1 MAKKKPTYT
10 EAVAEIEQILSRL
23 RGEQIDVDTLA
34 AEVKRAT
41 ELIAQCKAQ
50 LTDVEQEQNGI
61 YYYDRGTKYD
71 MERVKAIF
79 QMPVEE

>member
-50 LTDVEQEQNGI
+50 LSDVEQAVKEQLE
-61 YYYDRGTKYD
+61 
-71 MERVKAIF
+71 ER
-79 QMPVEE
+79 

>member
-1 MAKKKPTYT
+1 MAKKKLTYT
-10 EAVAEIEQILSRL
+10 EAVAEIEQLLSRL

-50 LTDVEQEQNGI
+50 LTDVEQA
-61 YYYDRGTKYD
+61 
-71 MERVKAIF
+71 VKA
-79 QMPVEE
+79 ELEA

>member
-41 ELIAQCKAQ
+41 ELIARCKAQ
-50 LTDVEQEQNGI
+50 LTDVEQA
-61 YYYDRGTKYD
+61 
-71 MERVKAIF
+71 VKA
-79 QMPVEE
+79 ELEA

>member
-1 MAKKKPTYT
+1 MAKKKLTYT

-50 LTDVEQEQNGI
+50 LTDVEQA
-61 YYYDRGTKYD
+61 
-71 MERVKAIF
+71 VKSEL
-79 QMPVEE
+79 EE